1 VAQPRVGIVRKQRG
15 QVLAFLALVLP
26 MALLPV
32 VVYAIDAAALGAR
45 AAALQ
50 SAAAQAAEVAAQQLD
65 AAALRSGGVVVVDRA
80 QAQLVAGEIL
90 RAEEPGANLDL
101 AAVDGAGVTVT
112 ASEPVALPIPWLQKT
127 VTLRARASARL
138 VFGYESP
145 SSRLPLPASTF

>member
-1 VAQPRVGIVRKQRG
+1 VRQQRG
-15 QVLAFLALVLP
+15 QVLAFFALVLP
-26 MALLPV
+26 IALVPV
-32 VVYAIDAAALGAR
+32 VAYAIDATAVGAR

-65 AAALRSGGVVVVDRA
+65 AATLRSSGLVVIDRGRA
-80 QAQLVAGEIL
+80 ELIAGEIL
-90 RAEEPGANLDL
+90 HAEEPGANLDQVL
-101 AAVDGAGVTVT
+101 VDIAGVTVT

-127 VTLRARASARL
+127 VTLRARARARL